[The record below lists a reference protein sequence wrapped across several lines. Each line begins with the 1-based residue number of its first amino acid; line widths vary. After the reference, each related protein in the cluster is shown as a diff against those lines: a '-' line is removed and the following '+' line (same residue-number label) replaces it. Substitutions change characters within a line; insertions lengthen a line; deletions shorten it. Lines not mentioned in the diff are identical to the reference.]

1 MTGTTTG
8 AVAAGHSPDGG
19 GPPRAGRRIV
29 AALAV
34 SQTVGYGVLSYA
46 FAVLLT
52 PMQQALHT
60 GPPAVTGALTVS
72 LLAAAVAA
80 VPVGRW
86 LDRHGGRA
94 LMVTGSILAT
104 LLVVAWSQVR
114 TLTQLYL
121 VWTAIGIV
129 SAAVLYEAAFA
140 VVVTWFPPNRRAAAL
155 LAVTVVAGF
164 ASSIFL
170 PLTGAL
176 LETYGWRTAL
186 LILAAI
192 HGATTIP
199 LHLLVRRPPVAHPTT
214 ARATPRGSRVV
225 RVALRDRGYRLLAVV
240 FVAHAAGVAIISV
253 HLVAYLRDLGHPAT
267 FAATVAG
274 LLGILSVTGRL
285 ATTGAGRRFATHHVT
300 AAVFAIQGAG
310 ALTLVVAGRSIAGA
324 VTAALAFGLG
334 FGVATI
340 ARPTILADRYGT
352 TGYAT
357 IAAVLAVPLTIAK
370 ATAPL
375 GASLIRATTGSYTP
389 VGYTVVATCM
399 IAAAGLTALRPARE
413 RHDASAP
420 ARP

>member
-1 MTGTTTG
+1 M
-8 AVAAGHSPDGG
+8 
-19 GPPRAGRRIV
+19 V

-52 PMQQALHT
+52 PMQDALRT
-60 GPPAVTGALTVS
+60 GPVAVTGALTAS

-94 LMVTGSILAT
+94 LMTWGSGLAT
-104 LLVVAWSQVR
+104 VLVVAWSQVR
-114 TLTQLYL
+114 TVAQLYAVFVAL
-121 VWTAIGIV
+121 GVVG
-129 SAAVLYEAAFA
+129 AAVLYEAAFA
-140 VVVTWFPPNRRAAAL
+140 VLVPWFPPRRRAGAL

-176 LETYGWRTAL
+176 VEAYGWRAAL
-186 LILAAI
+186 LILAGV
-192 HGATTIP
+192 HGVVTVP
-199 LHLLVRRPPVAHPTT
+199 LHLLVRRPPRPVTSTP
-214 ARATPRGSRVV
+214 ARPDQRPVRFARRRGPARPDRRTVSA
-225 RVALRDRGYRLLAVV
+225 ALRDPGYRLLATV
-240 FVAHAAGVAIISV
+240 FVAQATGVAIVSV

-274 LLGILSVTGRL
+274 LLGVLSVTGRL
-285 ATTGAGRRFATHHVT
+285 LTTGATRRFAAHHVA
-300 AAVFAIQGAG
+300 AAVFALQAGGAV
-310 ALTLVVAGRSIAGA
+310 TLVVAGRTTAGA
-324 VTAALAFGLG
+324 VVAVLGLGLG

-357 IAAVLAVPLTIAK
+357 IAAVLSVPLTLAK
-370 ATAPL
+370 AGAPL
-375 GASLIRATTGSYTP
+375 AASLIRGHTGSYTA
-389 VGYTVVATCM
+389 VGVT
-399 IAAAGLTALRPARE
+399 IAAACLVAAVGLAVL
-413 RHDASAP
+413 P
-420 ARP
+420 ARPAVAPSPPG

>member
-1 MTGTTTG
+1 VATTTG
-8 AVAAGHSPDGG
+8 AASRDPAGGNRPVRTGW
-19 GPPRAGRRIV
+19 PIV

-52 PMQQALHT
+52 PMQQALRT
-60 GPPAVTGALTVS
+60 GPVAVTGALTVS

-94 LMVTGSILAT
+94 LMTTGSVVAT
-104 LLVVAWSQVR
+104 LLVVAWSRVE
-114 TLTQLYL
+114 TIAQLYA
-121 VWTAIGIV
+121 VFIGLGVV
-129 SAAVLYEAAFA
+129 SAAVLYETAFA
-140 VVVTWFPPNRRAAAL
+140 VVVAWFPAARRATAL

-176 LETYGWRTAL
+176 VEAFGWRTAL
-186 LILAAI
+186 LVLAAI
-192 HGATTIP
+192 HGTVTVP
-199 LHLLVRRPPVAHPTT
+199 LHLLVRRPPHPTAPHPT
-214 ARATPRGSRVV
+214 APRGRPRRDWSAV
-225 RVALRDRGYRLLAVV
+225 RAALRDRGYWLLTLV
-240 FVAHAAGVAIISV
+240 FVTQAAGVATISV

-274 LLGILSVTGRL
+274 LLGVLSVTGRL
-285 ATTGAGRRFATHHVT
+285 ATTGAGRRFAPHRVT
-300 AAVFAIQGAG
+300 AAVFALQAVG
-310 ALTLVVAGRSIAGA
+310 ALVLVLAGQRAAGA
-324 VTAALAFGLG
+324 VAAVLAFGLG

-340 ARPTILADRYGT
+340 ARPTILADRYGS

-357 IAAVLAVPLTIAK
+357 IAAVLTVPLTIAK

-375 GASLIRATTGSYTP
+375 GASVLRAATGSYAP
-389 VGYTVVATCM
+389 VGVAVAVGCLV
-399 IAAAGLTALRPARE
+399 AAVGLTVLPPPAGRG
-413 RHDASAP
+413 
-420 ARP
+420 